1 MFGLGQIVPAG
12 HFSIGEHL
20 ADDVLKVGDHA
31 AMRARAGA
39 KEKPRQSGAS
49 FTGTGTVAASS
60 PGLSSIGA
68 RQPGDVTDRP
78 RARRKSGGRQLTLYL
93 KVAICRAS

>member
-20 ADDVLKVGDHA
+20 ADDVLKVGDQV

-39 KEKPRQSGAS
+39 KEKPRRSGDMSAK
-49 FTGTGTVAASS
+49 TQTVRFAHPQGLGQKKGPDRSRGS
-60 PGLSSIGA
+60 PNSPRVCLGSLSSFLFA
-68 RQPGDVTDRP
+68 NSLSQ
-78 RARRKSGGRQLTLYL
+78 
-93 KVAICRAS
+93 